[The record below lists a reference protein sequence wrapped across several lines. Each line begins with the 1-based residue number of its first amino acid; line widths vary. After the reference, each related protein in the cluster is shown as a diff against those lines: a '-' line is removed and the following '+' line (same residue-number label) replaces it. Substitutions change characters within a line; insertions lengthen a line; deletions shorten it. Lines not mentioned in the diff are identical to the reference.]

1 MRQNTFETKQRTEEL
16 MHEALNIWQASD
28 QSGFLTG
35 LENDPV
41 FNVIMSALAYQAN
54 DFDNQI
60 AKLKTDIL
68 EEFEKTLS
76 TGAAGNAVPASTVVR
91 VNALG
96 SMPVTIDENTP
107 FYCQDADAT
116 FLPLLK
122 TRVFNIQRYE
132 VERLDGRRWRIG
144 IDLPEPVG
152 SLEGMTFAITEQPF
166 HDLRVSLMTDDEQEI
181 PLNITAPWESYN
193 MPLTEPFSL
202 NTLMYNRTRAVTG
215 GGDKGSLSSY
225 QCNCAMDIFAQQGL
239 SLYYIGVH
247 TAEMP
252 LLATSKHI
260 DLCFEFDGLGQSFI
274 FNESQVAFNVVL
286 LANVA
291 IKTVTLSSQSPIAKL
306 AGGDK
311 EDFLYLLH
319 PDSNQI
325 LASAPIDIRRVHT
338 DRFNRSNL
346 ISLLNTLIDRF
357 HTDKYAFLNSEV
369 VTYEPHVQRIIDSLQ
384 QIQAEA
390 SKDGTPGESVYLQFN
405 SQANLSSFKNL
416 SLNIRYLVT
425 KGDSINKS
433 FSQKSKFT
441 VPGLLDERMCT
452 QIIPPHYG
460 LNAIRSEKEESTL
473 RRYMMT
479 TNDRLVTPYDIQLFC
494 HSELQMRYNI
504 DRSMIEE
511 VTVRHERFDQG
522 SYHTYMILVTI
533 TLVNN
538 SFIHRAFD
546 DRTQTVEKY
555 LEKMIQVRTTGIYP
569 VKVMLNVNRV

>member
-16 MHEALNIWQASD
+16 MHEALSIWQASD
-28 QSGFLTG
+28 QSDFLTG
-35 LENDPV
+35 LEDDPV

-76 TGAAGNAVPASTVVR
+76 TGAVGNAVPTSTVVR
-91 VNALG
+91 VNAQG
-96 SMPVTIDENTP
+96 STPVTIDENTP
-107 FYCQDADAT
+107 FHCQEAEAT

-122 TRVFNIQRYE
+122 SRVFNIQHYE
-132 VERLDGRRWRIG
+132 VERLDGRRWKVG
-144 IDLPEPVG
+144 IDLPEPVS
-152 SLEGMTFAITEQPF
+152 SLEGMTFAIAELPF
-166 HDLRVSLMTDDEQEI
+166 HDLHVSLMTDDEQEL
-181 PLNITAPWESYN
+181 PLNVIAPWESYN

-202 NTLMYNRTRAVTG
+202 DTLMYNRTRGVTG
-215 GGDKGSLSSY
+215 GGEKGNLSSY

-239 SLYYIGVH
+239 SLYYIGVQ
-247 TAEMP
+247 TDELP
-252 LLATSKHI
+252 QLATSKHI

-291 IKTVTLSSQSPIAKL
+291 IKTTTLSSQSPIAKL
-306 AGGDK
+306 AGGDE
-311 EDFLYLLH
+311 EDFLYLLR
-319 PDSNQI
+319 PDSNQV
-325 LASAPIDIRRVHT
+325 LASVPIDIRRVHT
-338 DRFNRSNL
+338 DRFNRSSL

-357 HTDKYAFLNSEV
+357 HTDKYAFMNSEV
-369 VTYEPHVQRIIDSLQ
+369 VAYETHVQRIVDSLRQ
-384 QIQAEA
+384 MQTEA

-405 SQANLSSFKNL
+405 SQANLSSFNNL

-441 VPGLLDERMCT
+441 VPGLLDERICT

-460 LNAIRSEKEESTL
+460 HNAIRSEKEENIM
-473 RRYMMT
+473 RRYLLT

-494 HSELQMRYNI
+494 RNEIQTRYNI
-504 DRSMIEE
+504 DCGMIEH
-511 VTVRHERFDQG
+511 VTVQHERLDQG
-522 SYHTYMILVTI
+522 RYHTYMILVTV
-533 TLVNN
+533 TLVDN
-538 SFIHRAFD
+538 SFVHRAFD
-546 DRTQTVEKY
+546 NRTQTVEKY

-569 VKVMLNVNRV
+569 VKVVLKVKG